1 MLLRTMADEAH
12 APKYAHIERERR
24 WLVRTGATPEDAAT
38 RCIRIEDRY
47 IDGTRL
53 RLRRM
58 TDLASGAS
66 ALKLT
71 RKYDS
76 ADPLARP
83 IVTAYLDAAEY
94 GVLAT
99 LPARPIVKRR
109 YEVRSGPH
117 VYWLDRFDGA
127 LAGLALAEIECV
139 DAHDLHAVTLP
150 DWAARDVSH
159 ESRYEGGSLARNG
172 LPQE

>member
-83 IVTAYLDAAEY
+83 IV
-94 GVLAT
+94 
-99 LPARPIVKRR
+99 KRR

>member
-1 MLLRTMADEAH
+1 MLLRTLADEAH
-12 APKYAHIERERR
+12 TPKYAHIERERR

-38 RCIRIEDRY
+38 RCIRSEDRY

-58 TDLASGAS
+58 TDLASGTS

-83 IVTAYLDAAEY
+83 IVAAYLDPADYAA
-94 GVLAT
+94 LAG
-99 LPARPIVKRR
+99 LPAQPLVKRR
-109 YEVRSGPH
+109 CEVRSGTH
-117 VYWLDRFDGA
+117 VYWLDRFEGV
-127 LAGLALAEIECV
+127 LAGLALAEIELA
-139 DAHDLHAVTLP
+139 DAHALRAVTP
-150 DWAARDVSH
+150 PSWAARDVSH
-159 ESRYEGGSLARNG
+159 ESRYQGGSLARNG

>member
-1 MLLRTMADEAH
+1 MLLRTMADEART
-12 APKYAHIERERR
+12 PKYAHVERERR
-24 WLVRTGATPEDAAT
+24 WLVRADATPENAAT
-38 RCIRIEDRY
+38 RCIRIEDRS

-58 TDLASGAS
+58 TDLATGEC

-71 RKYDS
+71 RKYES

-83 IVTAYLDAAEY
+83 IVTAYLDAADY
-94 GVLAT
+94 AALTA
-99 LPARPIVKRR
+99 LPARTLVKRR
-109 YEVRSGPH
+109 YAVRSGAH
-117 VYWLDRFDGA
+117 LYGLDRFEGA
-127 LAGLALAEIECV
+127 LASLALAEIELA
-139 DAHDLHAVTLP
+139 DDDTLRALEAP
-150 DWAARDVSH
+150 RWTVRDVSH